1 MPATASTVVAV
12 STARAKACGITGVSV
27 TEKSESELREVTE
40 AGSRSE
46 SQLHCS
52 LSTVHFSLPF
62 TTVSKTGKNTTHFG
76 RIKPYLPPFKP
87 DLVAFREVTDNPS
100 LTNGTL

>member
-46 SQLHCS
+46 CPL
-52 LSTVHFSLPF
+52 HFSLPF

-87 DLVAFREVTDNPS
+87 DLVAFREITDNPS
-100 LTNGTL
+100 LTNGTRSEEH

>member
-1 MPATASTVVAV
+1 MPATASTVVTV

-46 SQLHCS
+46 SQVHCS
-52 LSTVHFSLPF
+52 LPGAPGLDFETWDSTNLNQEDFLTPDP
-62 TTVSKTGKNTTHFG
+62 TTVSKSGKNTTHFG
-76 RIKPYLPPFKP
+76 RIKPYLPPF
-87 DLVAFREVTDNPS
+87 
-100 LTNGTL
+100 